1 MKYLTV
7 LGLTLCCLV
16 AAGCTDTSLS
26 VQKSFAPTT
35 RDTFSYLITPEV
47 DVSAEALE
55 IMKTRLQSQLADSLQ
70 SSPNQPAKK
79 VEIVITNY
87 HMRHGAARA
96 IAGIMAGS
104 DNILS
109 QVTVRDAVTGAV
121 LAEFVVESK
130 NPSAWGTSRGLIEE
144 HIDKIVSYL
153 KSGRR

>member
-26 VQKSFAPTT
+26 VQKSFRPTT
-35 RDTFSYLITPEV
+35 GDTFSYLITPKV

-96 IAGIMAGS
+96 IMGIMAGS

-130 NPSAWGTSRGLIEE
+130 NPSAWGTSRDLIEE
-144 HIDKIVSYL
+144 NIDKIVSYL
-153 KSGRR
+153 KSGRT